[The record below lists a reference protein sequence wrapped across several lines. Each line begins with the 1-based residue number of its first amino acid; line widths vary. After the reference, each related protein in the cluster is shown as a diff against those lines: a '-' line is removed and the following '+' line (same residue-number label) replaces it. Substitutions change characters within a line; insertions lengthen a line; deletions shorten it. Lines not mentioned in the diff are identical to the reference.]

1 MHVGGKNEKI
11 VYNHADEVGRLVEEY
26 NNMVDKLDES
36 IVQLAKSERESAW
49 REMARQIA
57 HEIKNPLTPMKL
69 NIQFMLRSLQMED
82 TEKFKERFRHVDRA
96 NR

>member
-1 MHVGGKNEKI
+1 MSEGKMRKLFI
-11 VYNHADEVGRLVEEY
+11 TMPMKSGRLVEEY

-57 HEIKNPLTPMKL
+57 HEIKNPTDSDEVEYPVYAAFFADGRYGE
-69 NIQFMLRSLQMED
+69 I
-82 TEKFKERFRHVDRA
+82 
-96 NR
+96 